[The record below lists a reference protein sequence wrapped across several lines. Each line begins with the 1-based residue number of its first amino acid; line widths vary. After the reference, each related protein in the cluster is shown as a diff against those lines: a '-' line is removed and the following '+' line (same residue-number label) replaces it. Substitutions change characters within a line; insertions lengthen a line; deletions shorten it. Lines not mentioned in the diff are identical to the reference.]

1 MVSRFYLR
9 ILVRDKGSPRTLA
22 EPNICGAFYMKS
34 VSVPQHCSRIH
45 LFSLVFDV
53 TGLHRLTFGNT
64 RDTGVYRVES
74 FSHT

>member
-1 MVSRFYLR
+1 MR
-9 ILVRDKGSPRTLA
+9 ILVKDKGSPKTLA

-45 LFSLVFDV
+45 LFSLVFDL
-53 TGLHRLTFGNT
+53 TGLHMLTFGNT
-64 RDTGVYRVES
+64 RDAGVYRVES